1 MFYLILPTYFNIPM
15 LIFEQSPKRGVTS
28 GGQERGG
35 SPEDTPMGSPRAER
49 DGDSDEGME
58 SEGEG
63 DVMQDVDQ

>member
-1 MFYLILPTYFNIPM
+1 
-15 LIFEQSPKRGVTS
+15 
-28 GGQERGG
+28 
-35 SPEDTPMGSPRAER
+35 MGSPRAER